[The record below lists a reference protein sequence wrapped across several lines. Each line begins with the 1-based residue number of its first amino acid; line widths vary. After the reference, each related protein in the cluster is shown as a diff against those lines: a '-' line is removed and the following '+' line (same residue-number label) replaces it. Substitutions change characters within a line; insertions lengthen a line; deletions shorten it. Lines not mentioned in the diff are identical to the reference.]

1 MVKETY
7 NLIEGEFF
15 GQKFNK
21 KILPST
27 KFVSF
32 TSVYFQQIEMIK
44 LFESKKT
51 LSLTQ
56 FWPLLAIIMQPTII
70 QVISLKVSY
79 RQLLYMIW
87 PLILYMARLNS
98 VI

>member
-7 NLIEGEFF
+7 NLTGGGFF

-44 LFESKKT
+44 FFESKET

-56 FWPLLAIIMQPTII
+56 F
-70 QVISLKVSY
+70 
-79 RQLLYMIW
+79 
-87 PLILYMARLNS
+87 
-98 VI
+98 